1 MNLGSPMA
9 IGNTAKVY
17 LYENKVFKVFN
28 DSLPEMESTNEA
40 YKQKYAYSFGLS
52 VPEIVDVTKIDGKQV
67 IVMEHIKGRTLGDLL
82 TDHMEK
88 AEYYMN
94 ISVDIQM
101 EIHKIKADSI
111 DSMYEKL
118 SRQIESAPQLDNK
131 RKSALIKK
139 LDSMTFEKKLCH
151 GDFHLFN
158 LIMSD
163 HNVTIIDWV
172 DSSAG
177 DIRADVYRTY
187 LLYSQFSVELADMY
201 MRLYCEKSGLSKA
214 EMYEWAP
221 IIAAARLSECVS
233 SEKPERLL
241 EIVDQYCP
249 L

>member
-67 IVMEHIKGRTLGDLL
+67 IVMEHIKGRTIGDLL